1 MHWDFADAE
10 ACRDWG
16 RQFAPRIHIPA
27 VIYLEGDLGVG
38 KTTLAQAILK
48 ALGVT
53 QNIKSPTYTLME
65 QYSTRIG
72 PALHLDLYRLQEP
85 EELEFIG
92 IRDCLTEP
100 SLWLVEWPERG
111 AGFLPP
117 ADLSLSLRILDNG
130 SHRLEWLGHQPHV
143 QDWTIFL
150 TPAST
155 RKIRHEG

>member
-1 MHWDFADAE
+1 MHWDFADTE

-16 RQFAPRIHIPA
+16 RQFAQSIHVPL

-53 QNIKSPTYTLME
+53 ENIKSPTYTLME
-65 QYSTRIG
+65 SYPTRIG

-92 IRDCLTEP
+92 IRDYLTEP
-100 SLWLVEWPERG
+100 ALWLVEWPERG
-111 AGFLPP
+111 AGFLPA
-117 ADLSLSLRILDNG
+117 ADLSLTLRILDNG
-130 SHRLEWLGHQPHV
+130 SHRLEWPGYPPHV
-143 QDWTIFL
+143 QDWTSSM

-155 RKIRHEG
+155 RKICHGE